1 MGEIKQLGTIICS
14 LFFQFTHDLKKQI
27 STISYYPYEKFL
39 VKVGTIREG
48 GKRVVSMYFVILCP
62 EANKTPPEMVNPTL
76 PRTSQGVATGFLLQS
91 SMAIQLEWQK
101 NTERHTAG
109 CNLCKGAQ
117 DRVTVSYNKE
127 YAGNGRKYKLRP
139 IGARHA
145 NDCHQQIHASHSI
158 KSPLPSMEL
167 SMDFII
173 LQQCLV
179 NKVQV
184 FCRSMPFYCT

>member
-127 YAGNGRKYKLRP
+127 YAGNGRKYKAQTYRSQTCKRLP
-139 IGARHA
+139 PANTCLTLYQVTSSFYGALNGLHHLTTMS
-145 NDCHQQIHASHSI
+145 C
-158 KSPLPSMEL
+158 
-167 SMDFII
+167 
-173 LQQCLV
+173 
-179 NKVQV
+179 
-184 FCRSMPFYCT
+184 